1 MAAEPEIPA
10 AGYLVEEIDDGLH
23 YVTEGTYQVLFS
35 VTDEGVVV
43 VDAPP
48 TMAEAVLAAIAD
60 VTDRAITHV
69 VYTHAHADHIG
80 AAVRYPDDATY
91 VGHAETAARLERAG
105 DPNRPVPDVTFE
117 ESHTLRV
124 GGETLRLDHHGT
136 NHSADTVFV
145 YAPEHAT
152 LMLVDVVFP
161 GWIPSKDLAAAE
173 SVPGHVAAHD
183 HALKY
188 DFKTFVGG
196 HLGRL
201 GDRDDVRES
210 RAYVRDLRENT
221 TEALETIEI
230 GPIAATVG
238 ENRPWKLFDTYFDA
252 VADRAAAA
260 TLETWGDRLG
270 GAEVFVHDNATAMAA
285 SLQIDDG
292 VLGPLGLDG

>member
-23 YVTEGTYQVLFS
+23 YVTEGTYQVPFS

-48 TMAEAVLAAIAD
+48 AMAEAVLAAIAD
-60 VTDRAITHV
+60 VTDRAITYV

-136 NHSADTVFV
+136 NHSADTIFV
-145 YAPEHAT
+145 YALEHAT

-161 GWIPSKDLAAAE
+161 
-173 SVPGHVAAHD
+173 
-183 HALKY
+183 
-188 DFKTFVGG
+188 
-196 HLGRL
+196 RL
-201 GDRDDVRES
+201 DPVQGPRSRRIRAGVRCGS
-210 RAYVRDLRENT
+210 
-221 TEALETIEI
+221 
-230 GPIAATVG
+230 
-238 ENRPWKLFDTYFDA
+238 
-252 VADRAAAA
+252 
-260 TLETWGDRLG
+260 
-270 GAEVFVHDNATAMAA
+270 
-285 SLQIDDG
+285 
-292 VLGPLGLDG
+292 